1 MPWTCWYAC
10 AFKKVNEAN
19 SYEGSCIDASP
30 LFFAKSCHRFAQHAH
45 GVRDLEKAGL
55 LSRGVYINVSPS
67 GQRWSRFASLL
78 YALVVRDITSRY
90 RRSALGIWW
99 AFLQPLVLMLLFN
112 MLRGFV
118 NIPSDGIPYVLFSY
132 SALVPWTFFT
142 NAVAACGPSI
152 TTNAEVIKKIALPRE
167 VFPLASVT
175 STLFD
180 FAMSGII
187 LAAML
192 VWFKVSVGWQLLWLP
207 FLIVLMTAISFA
219 VGILLAG
226 LGTFRK
232 DFIFATPF
240 LTQAWLFATPVIYPL
255 STVPEQWRTYYMLNP
270 MVGVIEGFRNILL
283 KSSAPPVEA
292 LGLSVVV
299 TCLLLAISWP
309 IFRRLSGYFADVL

>member
-1 MPWTCWYAC
+1 M
-10 AFKKVNEAN
+10 
-19 SYEGSCIDASP
+19 
-30 LFFAKSCHRFAQHAH
+30 
-45 GVRDLEKAGL
+45 EKDGL

-67 GQRWSRFASLL
+67 SQRWSRFASLL

-187 LAAML
+187 LAGML
-192 VWFKVSVGWQLLWLP
+192 IWFKVSVGWQLLWLP

-270 MVGVIEGFRNILL
+270 MVGVIEGFRNVLL

-292 LGLSVVV
+292 LGLSVAV
-299 TCLLLAISWP
+299 TCLLLAVSWP

>member
-1 MPWTCWYAC
+1 M
-10 AFKKVNEAN
+10 
-19 SYEGSCIDASP
+19 
-30 LFFAKSCHRFAQHAH
+30 
-45 GVRDLEKAGL
+45 EKAGL

-187 LAAML
+187 LAGML

-207 FLIVLMTAISFA
+207 ILIVLMTAISFA

-270 MVGVIEGFRNILL
+270 MVGVIEGFRNVLL
-283 KSSAPPVEA
+283 KSAAPPVEA
-292 LGLSVVV
+292 LGLSLVV
-299 TCLLLAISWP
+299 TCLLLAVSWP